1 MRRALVLLAV
11 ASCTPWRQQS
21 VRGGGSVHVD
31 EAGVRGA
38 EVAVAQQYNGIGIRV
53 DVAGQR
59 IERDEMLLAVHRR
72 AMGVG
77 IGLGLAVSPLAL
89 VADNDRFTRYFDLG
103 VAGSV
108 GGGLLHEGRL
118 TTYGEAWGG
127 AWATIGLPFLGYAN
141 GNVFPMIVVEMRRT
155 AFTDWD
161 DRTVFVLGLA
171 LARRFDQS
179 IFGY

>member
-1 MRRALVLLAV
+1 MRVALVLAMG
-11 ASCTPWRQQS
+11 ACGTWRQQS
-21 VRGGGSVHVD
+21 VRGGGGVHVD
-31 EAGVRGA
+31 DEGLRGA
-38 EVAVAQQYNGIGIRV
+38 EVAVVHQHNGIGIRLDV
-53 DVAGQR
+53 DGQR
-59 IERDEMLLAVHRR
+59 IERDEMMLALHRR
-72 AMGVG
+72 SIGVG
-77 IGLGLAVSPLAL
+77 FGLGLTVSPLGL

-103 VAGSV
+103 VAGSI
-108 GGGLLHEGRL
+108 GGGVVHAGRL
-118 TTYGEAWGG
+118 TTYGQAWGG
-127 AWATIGLPFLGYAN
+127 VWATFGMPFLGYAN